1 MNLVNPSRTLAA
13 SLFAVGLLFGSNSFA
28 HAQSD
33 QKPADQK
40 QPDNGAQA
48 SGNSKAAVVKKEAER
63 GSLTP
68 GAQHK
73 LEQGADEPKPS
84 VVLAPGQVPLVVFDT
99 PTFDA
104 GRIKSGQEIIHDYWF
119 TNKGNGPL
127 EIIDVRP
134 SCGCTTAGGHDRVVQ
149 PGKTGKIPIRVVT
162 LGMSG
167 PLAKIISVLTNAP
180 ANGSNVVLTVKA
192 DIWHPVEVSPPA
204 ASFGRLT
211 SDMTDAGAY
220 ERRLTIT
227 NHVPGAV
234 ANLTDIKTQNPRFST
249 ELVVLEPGQKFELIV
264 RLKQPL
270 DFGSLLGAI
279 ELNTGVSEQPH
290 LSISA
295 QAYVASDVDVTPNKI
310 SAPID
315 TRIPISRQLYVRNN
329 TTKPV
334 TISDLTASNP
344 QLKVSMKETQPGIA
358 YLVTVDIPSKYT
370 AASGGDRVTIKTS
383 NPRVPELIVP
393 VVNYDA
399 AVEKANRRTLMTS
412 SPMTKHAIK
421 KPLDDQAEAKP
432 AAAAK
437 KVTPA
442 PVGAATKP

>member
-1 MNLVNPSRTLAA
+1 MFRVNHSTPLVALLIAAGLVLAPIE
-13 SLFAVGLLFGSNSFA
+13 FAQ
-28 HAQSD
+28 AQSD
-33 QKPADQK
+33 QKPADQNT
-40 QPDNGAQA
+40 PANGAKA
-48 SGNSKAAVVKKEAER
+48 SEKGKAVIVNNDADK
-63 GSLTP
+63 
-68 GAQHK
+68 GAIK
-73 LEQGADEPKPS
+73 PNAPLKPKPEPDDPKAT
-84 VVLAPGQVPLVVFDT
+84 VVLEPGQVPLVVFDT

-104 GRIKSGQEIIHDYWF
+104 GRVKSGQEIIHDYWF
-119 TNKGNGPL
+119 TNKGTGPL

-134 SCGCTTAGGHDRVVQ
+134 SCGCTTAGGHDRIVQ
-149 PGKTGKIPIRVVT
+149 PGKTGKIPIKVVT

-211 SDMTDAGAY
+211 SDMSDAGAY

-227 NHVPGAV
+227 NHVPGTV
-234 ANLTDIKTQNPRFST
+234 ANLTDIKSQNPRFT
-249 ELVVLEPGQKFELIV
+249 AELVVLQPGQKFELVV

-270 DFGSLLGAI
+270 DFGSLLGVI
-279 ELNTGVSEQPH
+279 EMNTGVSEQPR
-290 LSISA
+290 LSIST

-315 TRIPISRQLYVRNN
+315 TRIPISRQLYIRNN
-329 TTKPV
+329 TTKPI
-334 TISDLTASNP
+334 TIGELAASNP
-344 QLKVSMKETQPGIA
+344 QLKVSVQETQPGIA
-358 YLVTVDIPSKYT
+358 FLVTVDIPSKYT
-370 AASGGDRVTIKTS
+370 SASGGDRVTIKTS
-383 NPRVPELIVP
+383 SPRVPELIVP

-421 KPLDDQAEAKP
+421 KPLDDQAEARP

-437 KVTPA
+437 KVTPT
-442 PVGAATKP
+442 PIGTATKP